1 MSWIFQHT
9 LILFPDFIQ
18 TWQRDLVL
26 WVRKSSFL
34 CLILLSCQRTP
45 CHQGKCKPVQT
56 QTNSKTSQTVH
67 NLCLEIKALQKCY
80 LRSELS
86 PNIFFFC
93 LLLQSA
99 GAAEA
104 FVSSTEGPRI
114 WSQAREHV
122 AHVPAV
128 ISVQSH
134 ATLSWWHEEGGET
147 HNSVYSP
154 AATVLLQ
161 QPSQHDL

>member
-1 MSWIFQHT
+1 MLSAFWV
-9 LILFPDFIQ
+9 LIYF
-18 TWQRDLVL
+18 
-26 WVRKSSFL
+26 FL
-34 CLILLSCQRTP
+34 C
-45 CHQGKCKPVQT
+45 
-56 QTNSKTSQTVH
+56 
-67 NLCLEIKALQKCY
+67 
-80 LRSELS
+80 
-86 PNIFFFC
+86 F
-93 LLLQSA
+93 LLQSA

-134 ATLSWWHEEGGET
+134 ATLSWRHEEGGET
-147 HNSVYSP
+147 HNSVYIT

-161 QPSQHDL
+161 QPSQHGLWQKWLNKAERLNKIVFSLNDVKEYIMSKMIKINLIVFCFLQLLSSMTECLCVDVQSLGVWRQLYTKHLPQSR